1 MRRPFSLLPAA
12 VALVPGAALFV
23 HLRLLGS
30 DPAAD
35 AVLPRPP
42 AAVRLRFSQRAEVA
56 VTRVRLVGPNGPVA
70 LGPVE
75 RADVAAARASEIR
88 RTPAGPTRGDDA
100 VAVPIRGAMPP
111 GAYTVEWRT
120 MAADGHPVAGRVAF
134 RVAAP
139 R

>member
-1 MRRPFSLLPAA
+1 
-12 VALVPGAALFV
+12 
-23 HLRLLGS
+23 
-30 DPAAD
+30 
-35 AVLPRPP
+35 
-42 AAVRLRFSQRAEVA
+42 VA

-70 LGPVE
+70 LGPVQ
-75 RADVAAARASEIR
+75 RADDTAARAAGIPR
-88 RTPAGPTRGDDA
+88 PPAGATRGDDA

-120 MAADGHPVAGRVAF
+120 MAADGHPVSGRVPF